1 MLVAYTQKEVPCPL
15 YVADMSSHL
24 AEGAAPSDGV
34 AIVTKTCLDSTCLCW
49 EGAHVA
55 SSHLPFVKTSPEAS
69 PDIKKL
75 CSLLLSREGRM
86 YFV

>member
-1 MLVAYTQKEVPCPL
+1 MAYTHKEVPCPL
-15 YVADMSSHL
+15 YVGDMSSGL
-24 AEGAAPSDGV
+24 AEGAAPSDSI
-34 AIVTKTCLDSTCLCW
+34 AIVTRTCLDSTCLCW

-55 SSHLPFVKTSPEAS
+55 STCLSSVKTSPEAS
-69 PDIKKL
+69 PVIKKL

>member
-1 MLVAYTQKEVPCPL
+1 MAYTHKEVPCPL
-15 YVADMSSHL
+15 YVGDMSSCL

-34 AIVTKTCLDSTCLCW
+34 AIVTRTCLDFICLCW
-49 EGAHVA
+49 EGTHVA
-55 SSHLPFVKTSPEAS
+55 STCLSSVKTSPEAS

-75 CSLLLSREGRM
+75 CSQLLSREDRM